1 MAKVFLS
8 SAFSFL
14 VFKAQV
20 NGKLKLRLFL
30 HVCQNFYSFP
40 VFYRNAEFDRTS

>member
-1 MAKVFLS
+1 MLNYSVAELR
-8 SAFSFL
+8 
-14 VFKAQV
+14 FKAQV